1 MLNTNNAA
9 LKISAGRPD
18 QLLRSQMPQ
27 AALSGRSNVGKS
39 SLLNTLLGRKS
50 LARVS
55 STPGKTVT
63 VNYYDIDG
71 KLLLVDLPGYG
82 FAAKNRADRERW
94 SSLVEGYLEK
104 NPSADRLKLVIQ
116 LIDARIPPTA
126 DDLMM
131 FSWLHECGIPY
142 VVVMTKCDK
151 CKKSELSAMTDAL
164 HTHPSIDAGVPI
176 IQFSSV
182 TGIGKREL
190 WAAINE
196 AAGIK

>member
-94 SSLVEGYLEK
+94 SSLVESYLEK

-142 VVVMTKCDK
+142 AVVMTKCDK

-164 HTHPSIDAGVPI
+164 LTHPSIDEGVPI

-182 TGIGKREL
+182 TGIGRREL

-196 AAGIK
+196 ATGIK